1 MVPPSAR
8 FCRSMPCRGLDR
20 PVRPSVAAGVYLRVV
35 GITEEDV
42 ARTRAATDFVALAG
56 EHMALKRVGRRWVG
70 LCPFHG
76 EKTPSLSTNA
86 EEGPVYC
93 FGCGAKCDAIPFVR

>member
-1 MVPPSAR
+1 
-8 FCRSMPCRGLDR
+8 
-20 PVRPSVAAGVYLRVV
+20 V

-76 EKTPSLSTNA
+76 EKTPSLSINA
-86 EEGPVYC
+86 E
-93 FGCGAKCDAIPFVR
+93 